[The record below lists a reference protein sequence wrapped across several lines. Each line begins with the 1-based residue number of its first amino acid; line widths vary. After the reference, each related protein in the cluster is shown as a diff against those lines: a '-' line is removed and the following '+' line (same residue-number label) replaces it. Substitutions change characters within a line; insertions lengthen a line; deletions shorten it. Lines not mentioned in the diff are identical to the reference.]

1 MRDSGRPKGCSE
13 VFVLLIFTLL
23 LETACLA
30 PSSTRLENN
39 SQIAISTTPYNK
51 DLAVDLSGLSFLPVT
66 AKITIANQGNDA
78 VVMPEVF
85 LKGGSG
91 LNRSSILSSQ
101 SSSLTDAQFAKA
113 TWQFVSSHN
122 FHFCDAGALG
132 DGDADDAIDPMRLL
146 HGFGFSCCQQS
157 SRTLAW
163 LWQGAGYQTH
173 IAQMPFHTVP
183 EINYGGAWHMYD
195 PDHRVFYLA
204 EDNVTVASVAQ
215 IIADPELVARTAD
228 ANGNDPDGFS
238 AQLMAN
244 LYATASPVIY
254 QTVDLSQIQPYLL
267 EPDQTLSLHYANLPS
282 PLFHGSVPLPA
293 GSYPVA
299 TGEFD
304 WGLDFSKADWKQ
316 LPLWIRN
323 ITTLAQDGV
332 VWATNSSAGT
342 AELVYAFDSPFPTY
356 SLQVNGQVYRA
367 DSTAVANV
375 SFSTDSA
382 TWSEARPVASD
393 IGRSAPTA
401 VDLSDAVAGQYA
413 YYVRFQLTGSRVGS
427 ARIANLHIISD
438 FQDSIYVFPWLT
450 PGVVNHLTYQDWTA
464 GKFARN
470 VSVTFSLN

>member
-1 MRDSGRPKGCSE
+1 
-13 VFVLLIFTLL
+13 
-23 LETACLA
+23 
-30 PSSTRLENN
+30 
-39 SQIAISTTPYNK
+39 
-51 DLAVDLSGLSFLPVT
+51 
-66 AKITIANQGNDA
+66 
-78 VVMPEVF
+78 
-85 LKGGSG
+85 
-91 LNRSSILSSQ
+91 
-101 SSSLTDAQFAKA
+101 
-113 TWQFVSSHN
+113 
-122 FHFCDAGALG
+122 
-132 DGDADDAIDPMRLL
+132 
-146 HGFGFSCCQQS
+146 
-157 SRTLAW
+157 
-163 LWQGAGYQTH
+163 
-173 IAQMPFHTVP
+173 
-183 EINYGGAWHMYD
+183 
-195 PDHRVFYLA
+195 
-204 EDNVTVASVAQ
+204 
-215 IIADPELVARTAD
+215 
-228 ANGNDPDGFS
+228 DGFP
-238 AQLMAN
+238 AQTMAH
-244 LYATASPVIY
+244 LYATASPVNY
-254 QTVDLSQIQPYLL
+254 ESADLSQIQPYLL

-282 PLFHGSVPLPA
+282 PIFHGTNPLPA

-304 WGLDFSKADWKQ
+304 WELDFSKAYWKQ

-332 VWATNSSAGT
+332 VWATNSGAGT